1 VQLGKGFWINVAQVA
16 QLLMSNTDLLIIGRL
31 LGPAAVVPYSCTGKL
46 ATVLGNQA
54 QLLMQ
59 NATPGLCE
67 LKTGE
72 SRQRLF
78 QALVALSNGILAFS
92 GLVFC
97 VVLVVNHWFVD
108 WWVTAHQYGG
118 FALTAAILL
127 NVVVRHWTG
136 TTGYAVFCLGH
147 QRRISLTN
155 LSDGFVTVIAS
166 VALIMLWGPVGAPL
180 SSIVGACLVSLP
192 CNLFAIARD
201 TEVTV
206 AGLVSA
212 MLHGWIW
219 RFGLLA
225 GCCWWLGLRWS
236 PRSVPEAAAA
246 AASITALYVVVMLP
260 NVLRSP
266 LGNYIR
272 PLFASFRGKYA
283 ALQMRF
289 SS

>member
-1 VQLGKGFWINVAQVA
+1 
-16 QLLMSNTDLLIIGRL
+16 M
-31 LGPAAVVPYSCTGKL
+31 L
-46 ATVLGNQA
+46 ANQA

-59 NATPGLCE
+59 NAAPGLCE

-78 QALVALSNGILAFS
+78 QVLVALSHGILAFS

-108 WWVTAHQYGG
+108 WWVTAHLYGG
-118 FALTAAILL
+118 FALTTAILL
-127 NVVVRHWTG
+127 NMVVRHWTG

-155 LSDGFVTVIAS
+155 LSDGLVTVIAS

-180 SSIVGACLVSLP
+180 SSIIGACLVSLP

-206 AGLVSA
+206 ARLVSA
-212 MLHGWIW
+212 MLRSWIW
-219 RFGLLA
+219 RFVLLA
-225 GCCWWLGLRWS
+225 GLCWWLGKQWS
-236 PRSVPEAAAA
+236 PKSLPEAAGATI
-246 AASITALYVVVMLP
+246 SITALYMSVMLP

-266 LGNYIR
+266 LGNYVR
-272 PLFASFRGKYA
+272 PLFASFRGKCS